1 MDFLKNL
8 TDILPLINDLQSLSD
23 GKSDSRQQTIDMGDA
38 VTRDERQEMGD
49 GAGCG
54 RERVVGERGLWE
66 TGYGRWAIGDGTWQN
81 LTFYLIKSNG

>member
-8 TDILPLINDLQSLSD
+8 TDILPVINDLQSLSD

-54 RERVVGERGLWE
+54 RERVVGDGIWKM
-66 TGYGRWAIGDGTWQN
+66 GDRRRDVAEFN
-81 LTFYLIKSNG
+81 ILFDKK